1 MLFTN
6 FKKQINK
13 IKHIIMKKIS
23 IVTLALLMTV
33 GTFFTSCESLKNTN
47 KTQRGAG
54 IGAVSGAI
62 IGGILGNNLGKG
74 GKGAMGAVLGGVVG
88 GVAGGVIGNKMDKQ
102 ARQIDEAIPGAEVK
116 RVGEGIQLVLNENA
130 VRFDT
135 NKSSLTAD
143 AKANL
148 EKLVPVFTEYPD
160 TDITIFGYTD
170 ITGPA
175 DYNLK
180 LSKERAASV
189 RNYLVAKG
197 IASAR
202 FHVTGL
208 GIADPIA
215 SNETVDGRSQ
225 NRRVEFA
232 ITAND
237 KMRAEAKVEAGN

>member
-1 MLFTN
+1 MKN
-6 FKKQINK
+6 F
-13 IKHIIMKKIS
+13 S
-23 IVTLALLMTV
+23 ILTLALIMSL
-33 GTFFTSCESLKNTN
+33 GTLFTSCEALKNTN
-47 KTQRGAG
+47 NTQRGAG
-54 IGAVSGAI
+54 IGAASGAV
-62 IGGILGNNLGKG
+62 IGAILGNNLGKG

-102 ARQIDEAIPGAEVK
+102 ARQIDEVLPGAEVK

-135 NKSSLTAD
+135 NKSTLTAT

-148 EKLVPVFTEYPD
+148 DKLIPVFIEYPD

-170 ITGPA
+170 NTGPA

-180 LSKERAASV
+180 LSGERAASV
-189 RNYLVAKG
+189 KNYIVSKG
-197 IASAR
+197 ISSAR

-215 SNETVDGRSQ
+215 TNDTAEGRSQ

-237 KMRAEAKVEAGN
+237 KMREDAKIEAGN

>member
-1 MLFTN
+1 
-6 FKKQINK
+6 
-13 IKHIIMKKIS
+13 
-23 IVTLALLMTV
+23 
-33 GTFFTSCESLKNTN
+33 
-47 KTQRGAG
+47 
-54 IGAVSGAI
+54 
-62 IGGILGNNLGKG
+62 
-74 GKGAMGAVLGGVVG
+74 MGAVLGGVVG

-102 ARQIDEAIPGAEVK
+102 ARQIEAIPGAEVK